1 MSAVVGLLI
10 VAAIWLA
17 LVRIHDLHH
26 RLRIAEFRLTATLS
40 EHTYL
45 NKDFERLQEDN
56 ENLEYEL
63 RLMEGERIY
72 YSWVNTLLLFG
83 MQRQYAVMKSLLRRM

>member
-1 MSAVVGLLI
+1 MRASAGKRAPLVYLCFTNGRKKR
-10 VAAIWLA
+10 A
-17 LVRIHDLHH
+17 L
-26 RLRIAEFRLTATLS
+26 F
-40 EHTYL
+40 
-45 NKDFERLQEDN
+45 KRLQEDN
-56 ENLEYEL
+56 EDLEYEL